1 MACHER
7 GCRTRHYVPGSGT
20 NAMNETRN
28 SGGARP
34 EVRRMSD
41 LARIA
46 GVSEATVSRALAD
59 SPLVNRKTKAH
70 VRALAKAHGYVIN
83 EQARNFRLGRT
94 RTIAVVI
101 LLDPVAD
108 QQLSD
113 PFFAQLTAAIAD
125 ALNARGFDM
134 LLSRVDTTDAQ
145 WPDLLRDASRVD
157 GSIVIG
163 QWSQHDRLNAL
174 ARENLPFVVWGGHLE
189 DQRYVTVGCDNVAG
203 AAMAVGHLL
212 DHGRRRIA
220 FIGDRTLPEIALR
233 YRGYADR
240 LKRAGLAPDESMA
253 MDAQSVQTHARAAVE
268 ALLADGVAI
277 DAIFA
282 ASDVLA
288 MAAIAALGERGIRA
302 PEDVAVIG
310 FDDVA
315 IAEWYNPPLTTVRQ
329 HIGQGARMLVELL
342 IARLEGQAI
351 APAVLSPELVARA
364 SCGCRHYQNP
374 ITKAAVSPNRPS
386 ASSR

>member
-1 MACHER
+1 
-7 GCRTRHYVPGSGT
+7 
-20 NAMNETRN
+20 
-28 SGGARP
+28 
-34 EVRRMSD
+34 MSD

-94 RTIAVVI
+94 GTIAVVI
-101 LLDPVAD
+101 LLDPKAA

-113 PFFAQLTAAIAD
+113 PFFAQLTANVAD

-134 LLSRVDTTDAQ
+134 LLSRIDITDPQ

-163 QWSQHDRLNAL
+163 QWSQHERLNAL
-174 ARENLPFVVWGGHLE
+174 ARENLPFVVWGGHLD
-189 DQRYVTVGCDNVAG
+189 DQRYITVGCDNVAG
-203 AAMAVGHLL
+203 GAIAVEHLL
-212 DHGRRRIA
+212 KHGRRRIA

-240 LKRAGLAPDESMA
+240 LQRAGLAPDESMA
-253 MDAQSVQTHARAAVE
+253 MDAQSAQTHARAAVE
-268 ALLADGVAI
+268 TLFADGVAI

-288 MAAIAALGERGIRA
+288 MAAIAGLSERGLRV
-302 PEDVAVIG
+302 PDDVAVIG
-310 FDDVA
+310 FDDIA
-315 IAEWYNPPLTTVRQ
+315 LAEWYNPPLSTIRQ
-329 HIGQGARMLVELL
+329 HIGQGARMLVDLL
-342 IARLEGQAI
+342 IGRMEEQSI
-351 APAVLSPELVARA
+351 APVALCPELIARA
-364 SCGCRHYQNP
+364 SCGCTPHKNQP
-374 ITKAAVSPNRPS
+374 TIIPASPNSPGEI
-386 ASSR
+386 AKTK